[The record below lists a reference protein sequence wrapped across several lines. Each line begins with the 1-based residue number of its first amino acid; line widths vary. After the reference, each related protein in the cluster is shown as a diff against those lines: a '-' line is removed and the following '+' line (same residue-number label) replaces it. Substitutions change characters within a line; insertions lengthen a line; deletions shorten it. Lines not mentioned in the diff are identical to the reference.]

1 MNLII
6 DKLRDYPIAVI
17 GALVFVG
24 CVAVV
29 FVRGDVVA
37 DLSVQETEL
46 IARIQTINK
55 NVIASKNLEQDVES
69 LLGYVA
75 TIDERLFNRNE
86 RSINTAFFYSFEN
99 KLDIIISNVS
109 QLTDEDPALIK
120 GGPNELSLHSGIVY
134 EIRVDGTFQEILGF
148 MYEIQ
153 KADALMRITNFEV
166 YVSTAQ
172 GAAPGTLS
180 AKLRIVVLAEKN

>member
-75 TIDERLFNRNE
+75 TIDARLFNRNE

-134 EIRVDGTFQEILGF
+134 EVRVDGTFQEILGF

>member
-1 MNLII
+1 VL
-6 DKLRDYPIAVI
+6 L
-17 GALVFVG
+17 
-24 CVAVV
+24 V

-109 QLTDEDPALIK
+109 QLTDEDPALIE

-134 EIRVDGTFQEILGF
+134 EVRVDGTFQEILGF

>member
-37 DLSVQETEL
+37 DLSGQETEL

-109 QLTDEDPALIK
+109 QLTDEDPALIE
-120 GGPNELSLHSGIVY
+120 GGPNELSLHSGTVY

>member
-75 TIDERLFNRNE
+75 TIDARLFNRNE

>member
-6 DKLRDYPIAVI
+6 DKLRDYPLAVI

-134 EIRVDGTFQEILGF
+134 EDRVDGTFQEILGF

>member
-134 EIRVDGTFQEILGF
+134 EVRVDGTFQEILGF

>member
-75 TIDERLFNRNE
+75 TIDSRLFNRNE

-134 EIRVDGTFQEILGF
+134 EVRVDGTFQEILGF

>member
-1 MNLII
+1 MNVII
-6 DKLRDYPIAVI
+6 DKLRDYPIAVV
-17 GALVFVG
+17 GALVFIV

-29 FVRGDVVA
+29 FVRGDVVPE
-37 DLSVQETEL
+37 LSVQETEL
-46 IARIQTINK
+46 IARLRTIND
-55 NVIASKNLEQDVES
+55 NVIDSKDLEQDAES
-69 LLGYVA
+69 LLSYVA
-75 TIDERLFNRNE
+75 SIDERLFNRNE
-86 RSINTAFFYSFEN
+86 RSINTAFFYSYED

-134 EIRVDGTFQEILGF
+134 EIRVDGTFQEILKF

-153 KADALMRITNFEV
+153 QADALMRIANFEV
-166 YVSTAQ
+166 YASTAV

-180 AKLRIVVLAEKN
+180 AKLHVVVLAEKN